1 MPTIRLKYKERI
13 LLACTIE
20 NLGVEMSP
28 CSFCERNNRK
38 CIVDDSSKRCSKCVR
53 HGASYNVEGP
63 SSSDIES
70 MLHEMERLNREDEE
84 AMAKIL
90 HLRK

>member
-13 LLACTIE
+13 LLARTIE

-53 HGASYNVEGP
+53 RGASYDIEGP
-63 SSSDIES
+63 SSDDIES
-70 MLHEMERLNREDEE
+70 VLREMKCLDCEDEE